1 MAMTYKLKREGKA
14 GTEEREDCI
23 VKLSPA
29 EEGSGI
35 QIEIEGKSRDVFRD
49 DVFKLFEETLKG
61 MGIED
66 AKVWSKG
73 SSPLNFTIVART
85 KAAAIKGGAFE

>member
-1 MAMTYKLKREGKA
+1 MAQTRLKREAVA

-23 VKLSPA
+23 LKLSPA
-29 EEGSGI
+29 EPGTGI
-35 QIEIEGKSRDVFRD
+35 VIEIEGKSRDVFRD
-49 DVFKLFEETLKG
+49 DVFKLIQDTLKG

-66 AKVWSKG
+66 AKVWSAGKG
-73 SSPLNFTIVART
+73 PLNFTIVARL